1 MKKLAIL
8 FLLALP
14 ACEDPSLYL
23 GASVSADGVN
33 VSPTVSGRVGDVGV
47 AVSP

>member
-1 MKKLAIL
+1 MKKLAFVIL
-8 FLLALP
+8 LLLP

-23 GASVSADGVN
+23 GASVGAGGVN